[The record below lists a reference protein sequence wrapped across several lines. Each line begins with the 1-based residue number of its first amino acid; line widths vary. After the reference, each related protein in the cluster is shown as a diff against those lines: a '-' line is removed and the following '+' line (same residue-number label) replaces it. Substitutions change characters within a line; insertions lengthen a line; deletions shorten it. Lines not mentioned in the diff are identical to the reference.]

1 LNVNELTE
9 KIRTILEDKKA
20 KEVEVLDVAA
30 KTQIAERFVLAT
42 GTSTTH
48 IRSLADEVQY
58 VLKKDCGIEVDH
70 VEGYESCKWILL
82 DYKDVIVH
90 VFHTEDRAYYNL
102 ERLWSRRT
110 GIPAEKEMLAPPREP
125 SEE

>member
-1 LNVNELTE
+1 LNVNELTNR
-9 KIRTILEDKKA
+9 IRGILEDKKA
-20 KEVEVLDVAA
+20 KEVEVIDVSA

-48 IRSLADEVQY
+48 IRALAEEVQY
-58 VLKKDCGIEVDH
+58 RLKTESGIEVDH
-70 VEGYESCKWILL
+70 VEGYESCRWVLL

-110 GIPAEKEMLAPPREP
+110 GSPAEREMLAPSREP
-125 SEE
+125 SAD

>member
-1 LNVNELTE
+1 MNVDTLTAR
-9 KIRTILEDKKA
+9 IRGILEDKKA
-20 KEVEVLDVAA
+20 KEVEVIDVSA

-58 VLKKDCGIEVDH
+58 VLKKDAGIEVDH

-110 GIPAEKEMLAPPREP
+110 GVPSEKEMLAPPREP
-125 SEE
+125 SAD